1 MRTWTPHLARS
12 VERSGF
18 RTADQ
23 LCGGHSGQE
32 FLNDDAAKMAGGTG
46 DDDHGE
52 ALAPGRKVLWSGQSE
67 FPLLT
72 DLGTNAPED
81 GRIGSSGWTRS
92 CGRWTASYHRRMPA
106 TRLRPRSP
114 NDMLRQTKFAND
126 RLARLGVEVMSLS
139 ALWQRMDHAVMLRA
153 ERIDFFMLL
162 LVERG
167 RGRHVI
173 DFASFTLQPG
183 SLVFVQPGQVQQWH
197 PPGQMEGLML
207 MVDPRVMNPDTTR
220 SSLQASLA
228 REWQGWPAHAV
239 LPAHARPA
247 MRRWLRQIADE
258 CTRYDDSD
266 LSVLLVRS
274 MLSCLLLQAARTH
287 SSPSVLATDIAPSDT
302 ALMRM
307 LLGAIA
313 ARLRERPTVRSIAA
327 EMGYSV
333 SSLNRACLAS
343 EGRSAK
349 AVIDHRVALEAQRL
363 LVHSNDTAAQIG
375 LSLGFS
381 EPTNFL
387 KFFKRVTGSSPERF
401 RQLYGTALSPR
412 ATAAKLP
419 RP

>member
-1 MRTWTPHLARS
+1 
-12 VERSGF
+12 
-18 RTADQ
+18 
-23 LCGGHSGQE
+23 
-32 FLNDDAAKMAGGTG
+32 
-46 DDDHGE
+46 
-52 ALAPGRKVLWSGQSE
+52 
-67 FPLLT
+67 
-72 DLGTNAPED
+72 
-81 GRIGSSGWTRS
+81 
-92 CGRWTASYHRRMPA
+92 MPA
-106 TRLRPRSP
+106 TRLRPRP
-114 NDMLRQTKFAND
+114 PGDTLRHTTFANE
-126 RLARLGVEVMSLS
+126 RLARLGIEVMSLS
-139 ALWQRMDHAVMLRA
+139 ALWRRMDHAVMLRA
-153 ERIDFFMLL
+153 ERIDFYMLL

-167 RGRHVI
+167 RGHHVI
-173 DFASFTLQPG
+173 DFSSFNLQPG

-197 PPGQMEGLML
+197 PPGPMKGLML

-220 SSLQASLA
+220 SALQRSLA

-247 MRRWLRQIADE
+247 LRRWMRQIADE
-258 CTRYDDSD
+258 CARYDDSD

-274 MLSCLLLQAARTH
+274 LLSCLLLQAARVHT
-287 SSPSVLATDIAPSDT
+287 SAAALATEAAPGDT

-307 LLGAIA
+307 LLGSIA
-313 ARLRERPTVRSIAA
+313 ARLRERPTVRSLAA

-349 AVIDHRVALEAQRL
+349 AVIDRRVALEAQRL
-363 LVHSNDTAAQIG
+363 LIHSHDTAAQIG

-401 RQLYGTALSPR
+401 RQLYGTAPALPP
-412 ATAAKLP
+412 TAAKPP